1 MTEKVRMGQRRLRK
15 CGREAGRDPGGTLDP
30 CLRAA
35 SIPWRTRSA
44 VSKVAGKRSN
54 GKPGIDL
61 GTEQTGQGGS
71 VVPPRPRQ
79 Q

>member
-1 MTEKVRMGQRRLRK
+1 MTEKGRMGQRRLRK
-15 CGREAGRDPGGTLDP
+15 SGREAGRDLGETGDP
-30 CLRAA
+30 CLMAA
-35 SIPWRTRSA
+35 SIPRRPGSA
-44 VSKVAGKRSN
+44 VSQVAGKWSK

-61 GTEQTGQGGS
+61 GTEQTGQGAS

>member
-1 MTEKVRMGQRRLRK
+1 MIEKVRMGQRRLRK
-15 CGREAGRDPGGTLDP
+15 SGREAGRDPGETGDP